1 MQAFG
6 PKLATAC
13 GPIGP
18 SAGLNPGPC
27 RVSSRIQAV
36 EASRWHFLV
45 FSFLFLHFFGFLFFL
60 FLLKTKYLQ
69 FFSDFFLLLGH
80 KNYKLSVSA
89 ISFKF

>member
-1 MQAFG
+1 MAFF
-6 PKLATAC
+6 
-13 GPIGP
+13 
-18 SAGLNPGPC
+18 
-27 RVSSRIQAV
+27 
-36 EASRWHFLV
+36 WF
-45 FSFLFLHFFGFLFFL
+45 FLFYFYIFLFFIFS

>member
-1 MQAFG
+1 MA
-6 PKLATAC
+6 
-13 GPIGP
+13 
-18 SAGLNPGPC
+18 
-27 RVSSRIQAV
+27 
-36 EASRWHFLV
+36 
-45 FSFLFLHFFGFLFFL
+45 FSFGFFFFISTFFWFFIFL

>member
-1 MQAFG
+1 MAFF
-6 PKLATAC
+6 
-13 GPIGP
+13 
-18 SAGLNPGPC
+18 
-27 RVSSRIQAV
+27 
-36 EASRWHFLV
+36 WF
-45 FSFLFLHFFGFLFFL
+45 FLFYFYIFFGFLFFL